1 MSPFLTDAAYSS
13 TIKSR
18 PELLPK
24 AHLGCPMFCDRP
36 GRCRELGVR
45 TPHALGS
52 KGQHGATCTRPDLG
66 LPGNPT
72 TWKPLTEQPGPAHAQ
87 LQTRLPP
94 DGSSRAPVWRK
105 VGKQQPLPGCPSARV
120 RRRPVQVGAAGQG
133 PAPCAASSGD
143 GPVPF
148 SHCLLVTHRH
158 RGKERWVTGDAGRGM
173 E

>member
-24 AHLGCPMFCDRP
+24 AHLGCPMSCDR
-36 GRCRELGVR
+36 RSAAVNLGCARHTHWDPKGSTVR
-45 TPHALGS
+45 PAHAL
-52 KGQHGATCTRPDLG
+52 TWDF
-66 LPGNPT
+66 PGNPT
-72 TWKPLTEQPGPAHAQ
+72 TEQPGPAHAQ

-105 VGKQQPLPGCPSARV
+105 VGKRQPLPGCPSAGV